1 MSASE
6 ASQQANRAEMDPRR
20 LVVVSYLVFGIV
32 LVLFF
37 GKMIELAFGAFS
49 VNNGELLTGTGI
61 KTANVIGFLITA
73 GLAGY
78 AWTSPRIKSL
88 SLEVAT
94 ELMRVIASGD
104 AARLQTIPGVGRRF
118 AERMVVECREAAA
131 ALAAE
136 DGPPRLPLSAV
147 SGSMEEAVS
156 ALVNLG
162 YKRPEAERAVQ
173 QVGRPGAPVEEVIR
187 AALQGL
193 VG

>member
-37 GKMIELAFGAFS
+37 GKMVELAFDAFS
-49 VNNGELLTGTGI
+49 VNNGELLVGTGI

-78 AWTSPRIKSL
+78 AWTNPRVKSL

-94 ELMRVIASGD
+94 ELMRVTWPSFDDVRVSTLAVVVAS
-104 AARLQTIPGVGRRF
+104 LV
-118 AERMVVECREAAA
+118 A
-131 ALAAE
+131 ALLLFGMDTLSYKLMVE
-136 DGPPRLPLSAV
+136 WLP
-147 SGSMEEAVS
+147 
-156 ALVNLG
+156 
-162 YKRPEAERAVQ
+162 K
-173 QVGRPGAPVEEVIR
+173 
-187 AALQGL
+187 L
-193 VG
+193 VGGM